1 MIVANQHEGATPL
14 LRLVANREHNCGCTM
29 KKTIIKTKLVL
40 RKETTR
46 ALTDKDLARV
56 GAGKDATDT
65 IGTVV
70 AQGCTGA
77 ADAH

>member
-1 MIVANQHEGATPL
+1 
-14 LRLVANREHNCGCTM
+14 M
-29 KKTIIKTKLVL
+29 KKTILKTKLVL

-46 ALTDKDLARV
+46 ALTVKDLAHA

-70 AQGCTGA
+70 AQGCTGVTGVA
-77 ADAH
+77 ADTH